1 VAVDQQVESPQ
12 DAAPTLRSWP
22 RDRLVAGALI
32 ALAALGWWWSART
45 ADMDHAGSAMDDM
58 GMSMS
63 GEHVMSLAS
72 FLVGW
77 VAMMAAMML
86 PAVVPVVA
94 LYRRAV
100 EAGRAA
106 PLPVFLL
113 GYLLVWSV
121 PGIPVYYA
129 WRELQMPLADGEA
142 WAGRVAAGAL
152 LAAAIWQLTPLK
164 AVCLRHCRSPL
175 SFFMQHGRG
184 MKAPRRAFRLGLT
197 HGGFCLGCC
206 WLLMVVLVA
215 LGTMNLVWMAVLAGI
230 IFIEKLAP
238 RGEAL
243 VRVSALAFAV
253 LGVYLLVDPT
263 AVASFT

>member
-1 VAVDQQVESPQ
+1 MVVDQHVESTSE
-12 DAAPTLRSWP
+12 AAPSLRTWP
-22 RDRLVAGALI
+22 RDRLVAGSLLV
-32 ALAALGWWWSART
+32 LAVAGWWWSART
-45 ADMDHAGSAMDDM
+45 ADMGHGGSAMDDM
-58 GMSMS
+58 GMSMTA
-63 GEHVMSLAS
+63 EHVMSLGS

-106 PLPVFLL
+106 PLPIFLL

-121 PGIPVYYA
+121 PGVAAYYV

-152 LAAAIWQLTPLK
+152 LAAAVWQLTPIK
-164 AVCLRHCRSPL
+164 SVCLRHCRSPL
-175 SFFMQHGRG
+175 SFFMQHARG
-184 MKAPRRAFRLGLT
+184 MKAPLRAFRLGAT

-206 WLLMVVLVA
+206 WMLMVVLVA
-215 LGTMNLVWMAVLAGI
+215 LGTMNLAWMAVLAVV
-230 IFIEKLAP
+230 IFVEKLAP
-238 RGEAL
+238 HGEKIT
-243 VRVSALAFAV
+243 RVTAIAFAV
-253 LGVYLLVDPT
+253 LGLYLLVDPT
-263 AVASFT
+263 AVASLT

>member
-1 VAVDQQVESPQ
+1 VALDQRVESGTQ
-12 DAAPTLRSWP
+12 AAPSLRSWP
-22 RDRLVAGALI
+22 RDRLVAASLL
-32 ALAALGWWWSART
+32 ALAAVGWWWSART
-45 ADMDHAGSAMDDM
+45 ADMDHGGGAMDDM
-58 GMSMS
+58 GMPMTA
-63 GEHVMSLAS
+63 EHVMSLAS

-86 PAVVPVVA
+86 PAIVPVVA

-106 PLPVFLL
+106 PLPIFLL

-121 PGIPVYYA
+121 PGIGVYYV

-152 LAAAIWQLTPLK
+152 LAAAVWQLTPLK

-175 SFFMQHGRG
+175 SFFMQHARG
-184 MKAPRRAFRLGLT
+184 MKTPVRAFRLGMT

-215 LGTMNLVWMAVLAGI
+215 LGTMNLAWMAVFAVV
-230 IFIEKLAP
+230 IFVEKLAP
-238 RGEAL
+238 QGEAL
-243 VRVSALAFAV
+243 TRVTALALAG
-253 LGVYLLVDPT
+253 LGLYLLVDPT
-263 AVASFT
+263 SIASLT

>member
-1 VAVDQQVESPQ
+1 
-12 DAAPTLRSWP
+12 
-22 RDRLVAGALI
+22 
-32 ALAALGWWWSART
+32 
-45 ADMDHAGSAMDDM
+45 MDHGGAAMDGMSMDDM
-58 GMSMS
+58 GMSMT
-63 GEHVMSLAS
+63 GEHFMSLAS

-77 VAMMAAMML
+77 IAMMAAMML

-100 EAGRAA
+100 AAGRAA

-121 PGIPVYYA
+121 PGVGVYYV

-152 LAAAIWQLTPLK
+152 LAAAVWQLTPLK

-184 MKAPRRAFRLGLT
+184 MKAPLRAFRLGLT

-215 LGTMNLVWMAVLAGI
+215 LGTMNLAWMAVLTAV

-238 RGEAL
+238 RGEMIT
-243 VRVSALAFAV
+243 RVTALAFV
-253 LGVYLLVDPT
+253 LLGCYLLVDPT
-263 AVASFT
+263 SIASLT